1 MKRIHLLAM
10 AVCLIPAVTAN
21 AQSQRQ
27 MPQQFPQQF
36 PQQNQQLQSQ
46 QPQIQQTRGIKAQ
59 VEKVNDAVADAYA
72 QQHVNANSYSGH
84 VYSGGGGQ
92 YYGGHGGAANYYG
105 GAYCQ
110 QYGCDLNCYPR
121 HNYTY
126 GYQRPKHLVYPQQNA
141 TGGAVVYPYYTHKGP
156 SDFFRK

>member
-1 MKRIHLLAM
+1 MKRIHLLPM
-10 AVCLIPAVTAN
+10 AVCLIPSVTAN
-21 AQSQRQ
+21 AQS
-27 MPQQFPQQF
+27 P
-36 PQQNQQLQSQ
+36 
-46 QPQIQQTRGIKAQ
+46 QPQIQQTNGIKAQ
-59 VEKVNDAVADAYA
+59 TEKVKDAVADAYA
-72 QQHVNANSYSGH
+72 QHHVYANFHQGH

-92 YYGGHGGAANYYG
+92 YYGGHAGAASYYG

-110 QYGCDLNCYPR
+110 PYDCNLNCYPR

-126 GYQRPKHLVYPQQNA
+126 GYNRPRHLVYPQQNS